1 MVGLGLRELNNTE
14 LIELCSNST
23 LPNKPPLNFK
33 SNFSA
38 DFGIRVFTSGCY
50 YIDKTSGVWSSY
62 GINVLPDTNYTHT
75 HCKSKHLT
83 DFAGGF
89 LVIPNEI
96 NFNSVW
102 ANSSFEQNKTIYLT
116 VIIITC
122 LYILTA
128 IWCRI
133 MDIRDSYKSRIHLLE
148 DNKKK
153 DTYLYEI
160 IVYTGSR
167 KDAATDSK
175 IYFIINGDLCDS
187 NKRRLN
193 ASTKTPLFRRSAV
206 DSFVMSVNR

>member
-1 MVGLGLRELNNTE
+1 
-14 LIELCSNST
+14 
-23 LPNKPPLNFK
+23 
-33 SNFSA
+33 
-38 DFGIRVFTSGCY
+38 
-50 YIDKTSGVWSSY
+50 
-62 GINVLPDTNYTHT
+62 
-75 HCKSKHLT
+75 
-83 DFAGGF
+83 
-89 LVIPNEI
+89 
-96 NFNSVW
+96 
-102 ANSSFEQNKTIYLT
+102 
-116 VIIITC
+116 
-122 LYILTA
+122 
-128 IWCRI
+128 